1 MAKLG
6 VTPIHKTV
14 DDIKSTILSHSLTP
28 YFEVQFPV
36 PTFLQGLMGGDSD
49 PNKYLTLLCTEAVLP
64 GNNLITFNVDNDFSG
79 VTEKMPHRKVYDQN
93 LNLTF
98 YVNAEGASSYY
109 PIRFFESYIAYVA
122 GEDPS
127 DKDSLNS
134 LRNSNYFYRMSYP
147 DEYMVDSPGLIV
159 KKFEKGGKFVPPTSD
174 KANPVDRELTY
185 EFIRTYPT
193 AINSMPLS
201 YGDAEVLKCT
211 VTYSYIRYVQ
221 HNTFVT
227 NRVEPIAAP
236 RVASVPEPPVEPSP
250 TPDKITS
257 SPVMPE
263 GNMKTIRNR
272 RGRITGWKNM
282 DTGEVVKKETKY
294 KVDPNKRQMGRSA
307 SKRRQTAKLIDPATP
322 KDRIDN
328 KEQNNNK
335 GTPIRNRRGRII
347 GYK

>member
-14 DDIKSTILSHSLTP
+14 DDIKSTILSPSLTP

-159 KKFEKGGKFVPPTSD
+159 KKFEKGGKFVPPTVD

-211 VTYSYIRYVQ
+211 VTYSYIRYIQ
-221 HNTFVT
+221 HNTFKI
-227 NRVEPIAAP
+227 NR
-236 RVASVPEPPVEPSP
+236 
-250 TPDKITS
+250 
-257 SPVMPE
+257 
-263 GNMKTIRNR
+263 
-272 RGRITGWKNM
+272 
-282 DTGEVVKKETKY
+282 KET
-294 KVDPNKRQMGRSA
+294 
-307 SKRRQTAKLIDPATP
+307 T
-322 KDRIDN
+322 
-328 KEQNNNK
+328 KEQAVSSVVPVHSTDELVKRDVKNYGDTVPTGSFGISNSATSAK
-335 GTPIRNRRGRII
+335 REVEAQIHKDQSMYGDTWPAGSKAITKIPIRNRRGRIV
-347 GYK
+347 GYKTK